1 MTVYNKS
8 DLENNLLNQEAQ
20 LLLYMKFIS
29 KEKQKNISNQLNIFK
44 TSENWFVRLGFSLLG
59 CLLFSSILGSFSFFM
74 MPLFEHNYKL
84 APYIYFVFG
93 IVGIEFLARQNY
105 FQHGLDDA
113 FILSLQLCLCIGIG
127 LTFENT
133 LASFITMTFIGFF
146 CSVRYVHTISALV
159 ICIGILLT
167 VFYAITEYKII
178 DAIYLPFFGFFL
190 AVSLFIISKKII
202 QKSEFYI
209 YRNAIQ
215 IVQIFSYLLIY
226 FSLNYLVV
234 RQLSE
239 ELLNIVVNKN
249 EDIPFAFVFFI
260 YTFLIPICF
269 LYFSLRNKD
278 RILFYI
284 SCITFVFSI
293 FTIRY
298 YHSIL
303 PIEIALTLGGIILF
317 TLSYFFIRFLKSK
330 ETGITFLADRNSNK
344 SVFLDAQALIINSQI
359 DIKNAEPQQNM
370 KFGGGG
376 FSGGGANGNY

>member
-20 LLLYMKFIS
+20 LLLDMKFIS
-29 KEKQKNISNQLNIFK
+29 KEKQKNISNKLNFFK
-44 TSENWFVRLGFSLLG
+44 STENWFVRFGFFLLG

-74 MPLFEHNYKL
+74 MPIFEHNYKF

-93 IVGIEFLARQNY
+93 VIGIEYLARQNY

-133 LASFITMTFIGFF
+133 LGSFITLIFIGFF

-159 ICIGILLT
+159 SCIGILLT
-167 VFYAITEYKII
+167 IFYAITEYKII
-178 DAIYLPFFGFFL
+178 DAIYLPFIGFLL
-190 AVSLFIISKKII
+190 AISLFIISKKII

-215 IVQIFSYLLIY
+215 VVQIFSFLLIY

-249 EDIPFAFVFFI
+249 EDIPFAFVFYIF
-260 YTFLIPICF
+260 TFLIPICF

-284 SCITFVFSI
+284 SILTFVFSI

-298 YHSIL
+298 YYSIL
-303 PIEIALTLGGIILF
+303 PIEIALTIGGIILF
-317 TLSYFFIRFLKSK
+317 LLSYFTIRFLKNK
-330 ETGITFLADRNSNK
+330 ETGITFLTDRNSNK
-344 SVFLDAQALIINSQI
+344 SDFIDAQALIINSQI
-359 DIKNAEPQQNM
+359 DIKNEGPQQNM
-370 KFGGGG
+370 EFGGGG